1 MIHYSCDRCK
11 RNMNPD
17 SDLRYVVKVE
27 IHAAMDPADAEE
39 IDDDRDYLLEIQDI
53 LERLEDEEDDAI
65 GDDVYQKRRFDLCP
79 DCFRAYSKNP
89 PGARGSCSYRFQPK
103 LTLRGNARGTD
114 RVTHL
119 NVWR

>member
-53 LERLEDEEDDAI
+53 LERLEDDEDDAI
-65 GDDVYQKRRFDLCP
+65 GEDVYQKRRFDLCP
-79 DCFRAYSKNP
+79 DCFRAYSKSPLGREVPAHIGFSQN
-89 PGARGSCSYRFQPK
+89 
-103 LTLRGNARGTD
+103 
-114 RVTHL
+114 
-119 NVWR
+119 

>member
-17 SDLRYVVKVE
+17 SDLRYVVKLE

-65 GDDVYQKRRFDLCP
+65 GEDVYQKRRFDLCP

-89 PGARGSCSYRFQPK
+89 LGREVPAQISFSQ
-103 LTLRGNARGTD
+103 N
-114 RVTHL
+114 
-119 NVWR
+119 